1 MLEIQEII
9 SIINLLLTEREGSA
23 GDIGPR
29 SWQYGPRTNIHQYGP
44 EQVKLVSS
52 LFYKSVDL
60 LKYIVS

>member
-23 GDIGPR
+23 GDI
-29 SWQYGPRTNIHQYGP
+29 GPRTNIHQYGP